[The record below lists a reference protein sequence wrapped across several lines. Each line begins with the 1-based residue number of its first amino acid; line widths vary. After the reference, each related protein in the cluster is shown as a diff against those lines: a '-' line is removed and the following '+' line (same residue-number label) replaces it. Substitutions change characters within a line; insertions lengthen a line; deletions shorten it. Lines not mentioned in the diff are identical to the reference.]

1 MATYGRIDEYDETEE
16 WTQYVERMD
25 HYFEANDIEDKD
37 KKRSIFLSVIGAKT
51 YKLLRG
57 LIRPEIPNKLS
68 YEELSQAI
76 RNHYVPK
83 PSVIVQRYKFN
94 TRVRGNDESISTFMA
109 ELRTLS
115 EHCEFGVSLDEMLRD
130 RLVCGV
136 NEDRIQRRLLAEPVL
151 DLKKALK
158 LHTGW
163 KLPPKM
169 FVI

>member
-1 MATYGRIDEYDETEE
+1 M
-16 WTQYVERMD
+16 
-25 HYFEANDIEDKD
+25 
-37 KKRSIFLSVIGAKT
+37 
-51 YKLLRG
+51 RG

-94 TRVRGNDESISTFMA
+94 TSVRGNDESISTFMA

-115 EHCEFGVSLDEMLRD
+115 EHCEFGVSLGEMLRD

-151 DLKKALK
+151 DLKESIGNC
-158 LHTGW
+158 TWDGNCRQRCS
-163 KLPPKM
+163 
-169 FVI
+169 